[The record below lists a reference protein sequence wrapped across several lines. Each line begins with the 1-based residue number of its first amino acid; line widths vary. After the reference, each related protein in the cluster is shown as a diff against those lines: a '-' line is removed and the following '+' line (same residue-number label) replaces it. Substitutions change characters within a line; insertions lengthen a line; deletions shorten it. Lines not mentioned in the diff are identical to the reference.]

1 MLGIDRF
8 RTQAGGA
15 VNIAATPALGL
26 TYALPSA
33 RTDARS
39 YSPGHMTR
47 SSWGARMMSAREPR
61 LEESVM
67 ASVLLMARMEVSALL
82 SLRARGVVVYD

>member
-1 MLGIDRF
+1 
-8 RTQAGGA
+8 
-15 VNIAATPALGL
+15 
-26 TYALPSA
+26 
-33 RTDARS
+33 
-39 YSPGHMTR
+39 
-47 SSWGARMMSAREPR
+47 MMSAREPR